1 MEKKTKAT
9 AQKAEEIVDSNIIKT
24 EVEEEVKKSKVTLF
38 WEEYPNGILEI
49 VDMRAVLK

>member
-1 MEKKTKAT
+1 MEKKRKTT
-9 AQKAEEIVDSNIIKT
+9 AQKTEKIVDSDIKT
-24 EVEEEVKKSKVTLF
+24 EVEGEVKKSKVTLF